1 MENGD
6 FEEPRVC
13 SIWQYFYG
21 GIPHWTSRVA
31 QVGDCNAAYNSN
43 WPLSSGQCIE
53 LDSDANVAYTQV
65 ITISQKQFN

>member
-1 MENGD
+1 M
-6 FEEPRVC
+6 
-13 SIWQYFYG
+13 
-21 GIPHWTSRVA
+21 A

-65 ITISQKQFN
+65 ITISQKQYN